1 MKTKSTLS
9 PGATLALWAGLCF
22 AAALYGNYRGFG
34 GKRFSI
40 ALATFAALLGVQ
52 MLFAAHGV
60 AERAAGWA
68 QKASWRGLAAVVPPL
83 LFVFYGWGT
92 GTLRLQGLVLYSMTL
107 LPLLVAAALEPPRDR
122 RLRDIQTYGT
132 LLVLWLVVEFRA
144 WFPFFPYPGS
154 VGGTLFILFGVMHGA
169 WIFLLL
175 RPMEGTGYAL
185 DWSRGHG
192 WQIAVNFALIALL
205 VIPLGQ
211 AIGFLRFDP
220 SLEQLRL
227 LPLTAAGIF
236 LFNAWPEEFF
246 FRGLLQNKL
255 ARTLRNEDLGW
266 VAASVLFGLA
276 HLNNGR
282 FPNWRYA
289 VLATVAGLFYGRTWR
304 RTGSVFAAAVVHT
317 AVNAAWR
324 ALFRTL

>member
-1 MKTKSTLS
+1 
-9 PGATLALWAGLCF
+9 
-22 AAALYGNYRGFG
+22 
-34 GKRFSI
+34 
-40 ALATFAALLGVQ
+40 
-52 MLFAAHGV
+52 
-60 AERAAGWA
+60 
-68 QKASWRGLAAVVPPL
+68 VVPPL

-92 GTLRLQGLVLYSMTL
+92 GTLRLQGLVLYSITL
-107 LPLLVAAALEPPRDR
+107 LPLLVAAALEPPRDL

-185 DWSRGHG
+185 DWSRAHS
-192 WQIAVNFALIALL
+192 WQIGLNFALIALL

-246 FRGLLQNKL
+246 FRGLLQNQL